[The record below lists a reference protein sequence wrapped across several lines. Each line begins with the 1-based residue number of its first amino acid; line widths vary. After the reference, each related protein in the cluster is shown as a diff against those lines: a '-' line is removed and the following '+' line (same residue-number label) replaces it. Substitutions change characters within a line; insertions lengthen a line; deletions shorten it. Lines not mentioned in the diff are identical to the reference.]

1 MVLHMYRNLCTVL
14 IPPLCK
20 NNLNLPM
27 CSSFFPALCLVASTS
42 CSLHCHACY
51 LSALRRLFLS
61 VCFYRNQFCSSA
73 INQISLSQSKGWFSF
88 ILLCR
93 QEKYHW
99 TGPLGLCIN
108 YTDRTSELYQ
118 HMYLLKNYLNVI
130 NIG

>member
-1 MVLHMYRNLCTVL
+1 MKQNQKLCIRTKKFRPSQTACTVTTIYVTCMQMMLHMYRNLCTAL

-20 NNLNLPM
+20 NNLNLLM

-88 ILLCR
+88 NLLCR
-93 QEKYHW
+93 QEKYH
-99 TGPLGLCIN
+99 
-108 YTDRTSELYQ
+108 
-118 HMYLLKNYLNVI
+118 
-130 NIG
+130 